1 MSDQGRLI
9 FNSRGESAKATVDG
23 DKVRVQASAFHYVDW
38 SEGITVEV
46 EFSKREAAAFALQ
59 VLDAAGYAA
68 EVERR
73 A

>member
-1 MSDQGRLI
+1 
-9 FNSRGESAKATVDG
+9 
-23 DKVRVQASAFHYVDW
+23 VQATALADHVFTPIAPI
-38 SEGITVEV
+38 EGAGYTVEV
-46 EFSKREAAAFALQ
+46 VFSKREAAAFALQ